1 MSKIERISVDRQA
14 ARLPKDLEKYCQK
27 ALELG
32 ATQAKIIPVQEI
44 VVDDRVPRER
54 RRCGSGAVAHRAW
67 RLEPL
72 TVG

>member
-14 ARLPKDLEKYCQK
+14 ARLPKDLEKYCHK

-44 VVDDRVPRER
+44 VVDDRVPLKCQIP
-54 RRCGSGAVAHRAW
+54 RCFGYGAGAHC
-67 RLEPL
+67 
-72 TVG
+72 